1 MNGIIYD
8 YEALVASYGEKLT
21 NQILLISFIFS
32 ATIILGFFILKSVAV
47 CRMAKRKGYK
57 YWWLGMIPYANFIV
71 LGKLAGPVRIF
82 KIDIPNIGLFV
93 LIASAIL
100 DFVNLLSL
108 LSGLIAGFLP
118 GLAYAIYIVSSLS
131 YIVELVFYIA
141 YFSLAYSIFGK
152 YAPQKRMLYTVLS
165 LIQPLFSIFLIVV
178 MNNRPYAS
186 VDDYYRE
193 LMAKRYGQAY
203 DPHSNPYQTY
213 ENPFSDYSNGSQ
225 NNNQAEDPF
234 EEYDD

>member
-1 MNGIIYD
+1 MYGVID
-8 YEALVASYGEKLT
+8 YETLVANYGEKLT
-21 NQILLISFIFS
+21 KQILLISTLFAVAFV
-32 ATIILGFFILKSVAV
+32 LGFFIIKAVAV

-100 DFVNLLSL
+100 DFINILNI
-108 LSGLIAGFLP
+108 LSGFIVGFFP
-118 GLAYAIYIVSSLS
+118 GLAYAIYIIYSLS
-131 YIVELVFYIA
+131 YIVELEFYIA

-152 YAPQKRMLYTVLS
+152 YAPQKRMLFTVLS
-165 LIQPLFSIFLIVV
+165 LIQPLFSIFLLVI

-193 LMAKRYGQAY
+193 LMAKRFGQTY

-225 NNNQAEDPF
+225 NANPVEDPF